1 MGGAIGRAIGGGGG
15 AATDGTV
22 GNGGGVGALACGRG
36 IGGGDGDGDGAMVV
50 FVVTTGASQRGHI
63 VARSLTAFPHSAQ
76 GRNAM

>member
-1 MGGAIGRAIGGGGG
+1 MGGAIGRAIGGGG

-36 IGGGDGDGDGAMVV
+36 IGGGDGDGAMVV